1 MKDYTYSDVFG
12 EYVSNAA
19 IFESTVLEGAEG
31 AMEGFNCTVLAYG
44 ITGSG
49 KTYSIFGHPKLEK
62 DRGMCYLA
70 Y

>member
-1 MKDYTYSDVFG
+1 M
-12 EYVSNAA
+12 
-19 IFESTVLEGAEG
+19 EGAEG

-62 DRGMCYLA
+62 DRGICYLA
-70 Y
+70 YEYLLKKKEEL